1 MINPRLL
8 LMSIIGFYPIISD
21 YWFLFLVLS
30 FGLSSCSP
38 QLLILMIFKLENN
51 AKKGKHMENQ
61 KAKLKNWKKR
71 KQNKWGKKG
80 TSKCPF
86 AFSLHLFCFLVLL
99 LFCFFF
105 AFCLE
110 KTKNKIKAKKTNL
123 ESNINAKKKQMDKS
137 IFFPCFPFLTFLFYP
152 FFCPFYFAF
161 VFFGFCWFAFWFF
174 IFLLLSRCFSSFK
187 QVRISGGLADISLS
201 NYWST
206 TNPLTIRIE

>member
-1 MINPRLL
+1 
-8 LMSIIGFYPIISD
+8 MSIIGFYPIISD

-99 LFCFFF
+99 LFCF
-105 AFCLE
+105 LPG
-110 KTKNKIKAKKTNL
+110 KNKKQNKSKKNK
-123 ESNINAKKKQMDKS
+123 SRKQHKCKKKQMDKS
-137 IFFPCFPFLTFLFYP
+137 IFFSHVSPFWLSFFTP
-152 FFCPFYFAF
+152 FFVPSILLLCFLDFADLL
-161 VFFGFCWFAFWFF
+161 FGFSFF
-174 IFLLLSRCFSSFK
+174 CFCRAVF
-187 QVRISGGLADISLS
+187 QVLNKL
-201 NYWST
+201 
-206 TNPLTIRIE
+206 E